1 MALMQLPTVNE
12 RKRLPLP
19 SREHLLQVFF
29 VALTVF
35 AALVITVWYL
45 YWATPGRRSHERYL
59 EPGVLARASLQ
70 PARAQR
76 YVSRLAP
83 TATRFIT
90 TVPKVTSLQA
100 RAFRVDWVHTLPYEF
115 TLLFA
120 SAPPGETSVM
130 LFVNT
135 LPEDTGFPQEFNQSS
150 FFRDA
155 RRMAQIEWDRES
167 LALVEKHVY
176 TATGRISLPPG
187 GGAAQTLS
195 TLDERPPQW
204 TGNHLVECSAVNRNG
219 ALAALHAALI
229 SGGNYGLADEDHAAL
244 MGAWS
249 AIEQIQLTG
258 DLVRDDLIEF
268 TLTVRCSQERPDHVA
283 YAAEMIA
290 AGAADTLARRHGF
303 LLEGGGDW
311 RDPRTYAAQYRLSG
325 FESALRRALGS

>member
-1 MALMQLPTVNE
+1 MQLPTVHE

-19 SREHLLQVFF
+19 SRERLLQVFL
-29 VALTVF
+29 VALAVLV
-35 AALVITVWYL
+35 ALLITVWYL

-59 EPGVLARASLQ
+59 EPGVFVRASLQ

-90 TVPKVTSLQA
+90 TVPKVTSLQP

-120 SAPPGETSVM
+120 SVLPGETGVA

-135 LPEDTGFPQEFNQSS
+135 VPEDTGFPQEFNQSP

-167 LALVEKHVY
+167 LALVEKHVH
-176 TATGRISLPPG
+176 TATGRIYLPRT

-195 TLDERPPQW
+195 ALDERPPRW
-204 TGNHLVECSAVNRNG
+204 TGKHLVECSAVNRNG
-219 ALAALHAALI
+219 ALAALHTALI

-249 AIEQIQLTG
+249 AIAQIHFTG

-268 TLTVRCSQERPDHVA
+268 TLTVRCTRDRPDHVA

-290 AGAADTLARRHGF
+290 AGAADTLARRHRF
-303 LLEGGGDW
+303 HLEGGGEW
-311 RDPRTYAAQYRLSG
+311 RDPRTYAARYRLSG
-325 FESALRRALGS
+325 FEPALRRALGS